1 VTRVAETGEPPPWAA
16 VQSPGDL
23 NVSAGL
29 AYSCP
34 MPWWVVGRAAT
45 LEGEAL
51 AVERLKARDEAAFEE
66 LVGRHEREVFQLA
79 RRLLGDHE
87 EALDATQEVFL
98 RVFRGLPSFRG
109 QATLRTWIWGIAL
122 NVCRTRLGSAQRR
135 LQHHRTPLL
144 TVDREGDECPLPL
157 PDASPGPEQ
166 ATYGGELRRALERA
180 LAALSPEHR
189 EVVVLRDVHG
199 LEYEEI
205 AAVLGCALG
214 TVKSRLG
221 RARAALRQALEGV
234 WP

>member
-1 VTRVAETGEPPPWAA
+1 MTVELTYP
-16 VQSPGDL
+16 
-23 NVSAGL
+23 
-29 AYSCP
+29 CP
-34 MPWWVVGRAAT
+34 MPWWVPGRAAT

-51 AVERLKARDEAAFEE
+51 VVERLRARDEAAFEQ

-79 RRLLGDHE
+79 RRMLGDHE

-109 QATLRTWIWGIAL
+109 QAALRTWIWGIAL
-122 NVCRTRLGSAQRR
+122 NVCRTRLASGSRR
-135 LQHHRTPLL
+135 LQQHRASLQ
-144 TVDREGDECPLPL
+144 TVDGEGDECPLPL
-157 PDASPGPEQ
+157 PDPGPGPEQ
-166 ATYGGELRRALERA
+166 AAYGAELRRALERA

-189 EVVVLRDVHG
+189 EIVVLRDVQG
-199 LEYEEI
+199 LEYEEM

>member
-1 VTRVAETGEPPPWAA
+1 MSAELTYP
-16 VQSPGDL
+16 
-23 NVSAGL
+23 
-29 AYSCP
+29 CP
-34 MPWWVVGRAAT
+34 MPWWVPGRAVT
-45 LEGEAL
+45 LEREAL
-51 AVERLKARDEAAFEE
+51 AVERLRARDESAFEE
-66 LVGRHEREVFQLA
+66 LVSRHERELYHLA
-79 RRLLGDHE
+79 HRLLGDHE

-135 LQHHRTPLL
+135 LQRNRTSLL
-144 TVDREGDECPLPL
+144 TLDGEGDECPLPL
-157 PDASPGPEQ
+157 PDPSPGPEQ
-166 ATYGGELRRALERA
+166 FAYGRELRNALERA
-180 LAALSPEHR
+180 LAALSAEHR
-189 EVVVLRDVHG
+189 EVVVLRDVQG
-199 LEYEEI
+199 LEYEEM

>member
-1 VTRVAETGEPPPWAA
+1 MSA
-16 VQSPGDL
+16 DL
-23 NVSAGL
+23 P
-29 AYSCP
+29 YPCP
-34 MPWWVVGRAAT
+34 MAWWSSTRAAA
-45 LEGEAL
+45 LDGEAPV
-51 AVERLKARDEAAFEE
+51 VERLRARDEAAFEE
-66 LVGRHEREVFQLA
+66 LVGRHERAIFQLA

-109 QATLRTWIWGIAL
+109 QASLRTWIWGIAL
-122 NVCRTRLGSAQRR
+122 NVCRSRLGSAARR
-135 LQHHRTPLL
+135 LQQRRTPLASG
-144 TVDREGDECPLPL
+144 DDDGDESLLPL
-157 PDASPGPEQ
+157 PDSRPGPEQ
-166 ATYGGELRRALERA
+166 GAYGAELRRALERA

-189 EVVVLRDVHG
+189 EVVVLRDVQG
-199 LEYEEI
+199 LDYEEM